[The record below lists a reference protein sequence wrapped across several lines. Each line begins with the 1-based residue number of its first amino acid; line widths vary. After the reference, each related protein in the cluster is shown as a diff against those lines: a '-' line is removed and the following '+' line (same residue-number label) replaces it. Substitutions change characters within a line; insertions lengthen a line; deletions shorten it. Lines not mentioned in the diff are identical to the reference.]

1 MRAEAPDW
9 RQINPHKEVPMSN
22 GAFPISMR
30 DMKFILYEWLGI
42 ERLCQFDKFKDY
54 SRETFDMV
62 LDQAAQ
68 LSAEVI
74 APLNAVADKE
84 GCTYEKGK
92 VKVPEA
98 FHDAFKKYCEGG
110 WIAASVDAEA
120 GGQGLPD
127 SVALAAAEM
136 FVGACCSFTT
146 YPGLTRGCANL
157 IESFGTP
164 EQKKTYLEK
173 MYAGEWTGTMCLT
186 EPQAGS
192 AVGDVK
198 CAAKKVGD
206 HYLIQGTK
214 IFITAGDHN
223 LTPNIIHAVLARAEN
238 APPGI
243 KGLSLFIVPKVRIH
257 ADGSLGESNDVNCGG
272 IEHKMGIKGSAT
284 CTLNFGDDG
293 KCHGYILGQEG
304 QGIQLMFQMMNEARL
319 GVGLQ
324 GFALGN
330 LAYLYALKYAK
341 ERVQGVDIRK
351 MKDPNAP
358 RVTIINHPDVRRMLI
373 TMKAYAEG
381 LRALIYKTAYYADL
395 AKVATDPKEKETC
408 ENTIDLLIP
417 VVKAYST
424 DMAFR
429 MAEWAIQIHGGYG
442 YCGEYPVEQ
451 LCRDVKITSIYEGT
465 NGIQAMDL
473 VGRKLSLKKGA
484 LVMGWMKEMNEFIEK
499 HKGHPTLGAFV
510 TQLEL
515 AKNSL
520 VNTAM
525 HFAKTAAT
533 GDPLYPMLQCVP
545 FLEMFGEVQL
555 AYLLLDQ
562 SLVAKEKLQALYDKA
577 GANTP
582 EAQAKVIDE
591 QADAAYY
598 SGKVYGTEFFVTNIL
613 PQVQAKAATVLGG
626 NRSALAIP
634 EAAF

>member
-1 MRAEAPDW
+1 
-9 RQINPHKEVPMSN
+9 
-22 GAFPISMR
+22 
-30 DMKFILYEWLGI
+30 MKFILYEWLGI
-42 ERLCQFDKFKDY
+42 ERLCQFEKFKDY

-74 APLNAVADKE
+74 APLNSASDKE

-92 VKVPEA
+92 VKVPEG

-164 EQKKTYLEK
+164 EQKKIYLEK

-198 CAAKKVGD
+198 CAAKKEGD

-223 LTPNIIHAVLARAEN
+223 LTPNIIHAVLARTEN

-243 KGLSLFIVPKVRIH
+243 KGLSLFIVPKVRVH
-257 ADGSLGESNDVNCGG
+257 ADGSLGDPNDVNCGG
-272 IEHKMGIKGSAT
+272 IEHKMGLKGSAT
-284 CTLNFGDDG
+284 CTLNFGDEG

-351 MKDPNAP
+351 MKDPLAP

-381 LRALIYKTAYYADL
+381 LRALIYKTAYYSDL
-395 AKVATDPKEKETC
+395 
-408 ENTIDLLIP
+408 
-417 VVKAYST
+417 
-424 DMAFR
+424 AFR
-429 MAEWAIQIHGGYG
+429 MTEWAIQVHGGYG

-484 LVMGWMKEMNEFIEK
+484 LVMGWMKEINEFVEK
-499 HKGHPTLGAFV
+499 HKGHPTLGPYV
-510 TQLEL
+510 TQLEQ

-520 VNTAM
+520 VSTAM
-525 HFAKTAAT
+525 HFAKSAAS

-545 FLEMFGEVQL
+545 FLEMFGEVQI

-562 SLVAKEKLQALYDKA
+562 SLVAKEKLQALFDKA
-577 GANTP
+577 GATTP
-582 EAQAKVIDE
+582 EAQAKVIDD

-598 SGKVYGTEFFVTNIL
+598 SGKVCATEFFVTNIL
-613 PQVQAKAATVLGG
+613 PQVQAKAATVMGG
-626 NRSALAIP
+626 NRSALTIQ